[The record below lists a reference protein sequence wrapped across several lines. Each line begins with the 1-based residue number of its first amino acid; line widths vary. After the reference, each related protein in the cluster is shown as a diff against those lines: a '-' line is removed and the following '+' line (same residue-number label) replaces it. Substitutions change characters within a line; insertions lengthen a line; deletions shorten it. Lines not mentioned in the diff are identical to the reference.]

1 MAKAIPNP
9 EPPRFGAQSSL
20 DTVRPNSTPPQ
31 GVDPWGNADAL
42 ADKGGANND
51 EIVQLQAENQE
62 LRTIITELQG
72 ELEAASGKQENDWTE
87 RQKDYERMLDE
98 KTELIRSLHVQIDE
112 MQNQIRPPTPK
123 EEELF
128 AMSEELERERAQLQQ
143 ERRKIEEEARQLKE
157 DEEVMTEEM
166 RKMEI
171 QMARERA
178 DMARQRTELQRIS
191 EEIRQELDR
200 IERDR
205 GLSDKLVQLRQR
217 HTDVLR
223 GKAAPQSQLSK
234 SNQGVA
240 PAPKPHA
247 PTQMAIDLD
256 AEQAGGKK
264 QPPADKNKQQQS
276 GVFRKFFGSGG

>member
-20 DTVRPNSTPPQ
+20 DTARPNPTPPQ

-42 ADKGGANND
+42 SDRSAGAPND
-51 EIVQLQAENQE
+51 EMVSQLQAENQE

-87 RQKDYERMLDE
+87 RQKEYERMLDE
-98 KTELIRSLHVQIDE
+98 KTDMIRSLHVQIQE
-112 MQNQIRPPTPK
+112 MGNQIRPPTPK

-128 AMSEELERERAQLQQ
+128 SMSEELERERAQLQQ
-143 ERRKIEEEARQLKE
+143 ERRKVEEEARQLKQ

-178 DMARQRTELQRIS
+178 DMARQRTELTRIS
-191 EEIRQELDR
+191 EEIRSELDR

-217 HTDVLR
+217 HTDVVR
-223 GKAAPQSQLSK
+223 GKSAPSQSQK
-234 SNQGVA
+234 PGKPTPSN
-240 PAPKPHA
+240 
-247 PTQMAIDLD
+247 PTQMSVDLD
-256 AEQAGGKK
+256 ADKGPPDPKKKDGG
-264 QPPADKNKQQQS
+264 
-276 GVFRKFFGSGG
+276 FRKFFGG